1 MDINIEVTPKYIK
14 AENEILNK
22 IIEDTLKNKKL
33 VYSTADLDIPKLKG
47 SQFLF
52 LERFIKKGIFYSFE
66 KYSGVFIP
74 IESFFISDNNIHFN
88 LTNIFKEAILE
99 ENNLKVLELK
109 YVLTFEESFTKYFYY
124 TFIIGTEKEKNLIV
138 PLEELRNLLN
148 LKEYGRFYDFEINV
162 LKKLKED
169 INTKSNFLLE
179 YKKIKNGEFKNNKIV
194 AIEFSIINKMSKIKI
209 EKTNELMSIIAP
221 YIKDFKGMYDMLYKT
236 LNYVSFEEL
245 NSALAFI
252 IKNHNKNFC
261 VEEEIERYINN
272 KFRLNH
278 YKKIDSFYEN
288 IKNPLKF
295 QNSIYKKLS
304 KTVDSEIFK
313 NNITST
319 NFLKKLYFAKEGE
332 QLFFEGENIII
343 SIRYSKKIESLVEI
357 YIKK

>member
-1 MDINIEVTPKYIK
+1 
-14 AENEILNK
+14 
-22 IIEDTLKNKKL
+22 
-33 VYSTADLDIPKLKG
+33 
-47 SQFLF
+47 
-52 LERFIKKGIFYSFE
+52 
-66 KYSGVFIP
+66 
-74 IESFFISDNNIHFN
+74 
-88 LTNIFKEAILE
+88 
-99 ENNLKVLELK
+99 
-109 YVLTFEESFTKYFYY
+109 
-124 TFIIGTEKEKNLIV
+124 
-138 PLEELRNLLN
+138 
-148 LKEYGRFYDFEINV
+148 
-162 LKKLKED
+162 
-169 INTKSNFLLE
+169 
-179 YKKIKNGEFKNNKIV
+179 
-194 AIEFSIINKMSKIKI
+194 
-209 EKTNELMSIIAP
+209 
-221 YIKDFKGMYDMLYKT
+221 MLYKT

-261 VEEEIERYINN
+261 IEEEIERYINN

-343 SIRYSKKIESLVEI
+343 SIKYSKKSESLVEI
-357 YIKK
+357 YLK